1 MRLVGIVRIFAA
13 WFTVLSLSF
22 GATGCAL
29 QEAPSVAPGLPSFT
43 ARRLAPERAGAG
55 WERLANGV
63 RGLVPV
69 DMPRLV
75 GIIRHGDVDEVILP
89 RIPALEHPEVDYH
102 LNYFT
107 ETRRTFIDEA
117 LRRRELYRAM
127 IRESLAKYGLPEEL
141 ENLAFLESRFI
152 ADARSPMGGT
162 IGLWQ
167 FTRGTGLSY
176 GLRID
181 RGIDERTDPKKATD
195 AAARYLLDL
204 FNDFGDWYVVAA
216 AYNCGQYKVRN
227 AIAAAGTDDV
237 FALAAQGLISE
248 NTKNYVARFAALSM
262 VMSDPLSYGFA
273 EVEPDARVI
282 ERSIGEQDPP
292 ESPVMVAPVLMASAD
307 TAPPRAMLQRPREAR
322 PVARPREQLAERR
335 ETRSKARRYVR
346 RVSER
351 SPRISSR
358 AILKKIA
365 AAGVR
370 G

>member
-1 MRLVGIVRIFAA
+1 MPLVGLIRRIARRSFWLWCLA
-13 WFTVLSLSF
+13 LSLSLS
-22 GATGCAL
+22 ATGCAL

-75 GIIRHGDVDEVILP
+75 GIIRHGETDEVILP

-107 ETRRTFIDEA
+107 EVRREFIDEA
-117 LRRRELYRAM
+117 LPRRESYRPL
-127 IRESLAKYGLPEEL
+127 IREALARYGLPEEL

-152 ADARSPMGGT
+152 PDARSPLGGT
-162 IGLWQ
+162 IGMWQ
-167 FTRGTGLSY
+167 FTRGTGASY

-181 RGIDERTDPKKATD
+181 RRVDERNDPKKATD

-204 FNDFGDWYVVAA
+204 FNDFGDWYLVAA
-216 AYNCGQYKVRN
+216 AYNCGQYRVRN
-227 AIAAAGTDDV
+227 AIASAGTDDV

-262 VMSDPLSYGFA
+262 VMADPLSYGFA
-273 EVEPDARVI
+273 EVEPDARMMPLEVEPSRAPI
-282 ERSIGEQDPP
+282 A
-292 ESPVMVAPVLMASAD
+292 PVMVAPVMMAGA
-307 TAPPRAMLQRPREAR
+307 AEPGPRAMLRRPSAKRESRPR
-322 PVARPREQLAERR
+322 
-335 ETRSKARRYVR
+335 SRRYVR
-346 RVSER
+346 RSAGRSQPVASRGRETKSTLAPGVS
-351 SPRISSR
+351 
-358 AILKKIA
+358 
-365 AAGVR
+365 G
-370 G
+370 